1 MVPILSPSVIR
12 RLLPRRAADT
22 HKGDFGHVLVV
33 AGSRG
38 MTGAAVLSALGAL
51 RAGAGLVTV
60 ASSRDVQSV
69 VHHFLPEAMTIDRV
83 GLQAYCRR
91 RRITTL
97 AIGPGLGVG
106 AAQRALIQRL
116 LKLKLP
122 TVLDADGLNNLSLEA
137 LPRAAPFLV
146 ITPHE
151 GELAHLRGISRDAVH
166 ARRSA
171 IARGTANRFGGV
183 F

>member
-1 MVPILSPSVIR
+1 MLSALNSSFIR
-12 RLLPRRAADT
+12 HLLPLRAADT
-22 HKGDFGHVLVV
+22 HKGNFGHVLIV

-60 ASSRDVQSV
+60 AGDRDVQSV
-69 VHHFLPEAMTIDRV
+69 VQHFLPEAMTINRV
-83 GLQAYCRR
+83 GLEAYCQR

-106 AAQRALIQRL
+106 AAQKALIQRL

-122 TVLDADGLNNLSLEA
+122 TVLDADGQ
-137 LPRAAPFLV
+137 AATVGPG
-146 ITPHE
+146 TPARL
-151 GELAHLRGISRDAVH
+151 GATVGHLQ
-166 ARRSA
+166 
-171 IARGTANRFGGV
+171 
-183 F
+183 